1 MGKASMSALR
11 PTVGPSPPPSSV
23 ATTPFSATPVR
34 TSSGRPSRATRTF
47 SAVFSVPKP
56 SSGSRWIA
64 RLSAVIS
71 SPKPSRTSSTRP
83 PNSRATPMRS
93 PSAVPPTPILAG
105 KRPNAP
111 ERKRGR
117 PERCPRAPLS
127 VRTRLFVLRLSLQA
141 GVQPDVDVVPKGVGD
156 RADLLGLAGGV
167 LERVGVQPGHP
178 AAHVQV
184 DGRDL
189 ELLVVQRADGIHR
202 QVLRRVALAGE
213 RVRERHRVAG
223 RVGGGYELLGAGLAV
238 GLPGARREGH
248 RGIRQHPAPLRHRPV
263 AAGEIPIP
271 LYVRVAFYVSHAFLL
286 LLAVTRNDTTRSVLP
301 CPRPLLRPTSLASH
315 IPLAAPR
322 ETWPPQ
328 GCFLRSVQVCAA
340 VGSGTRRSA
349 RAAGGRDRSAR
360 GARRRRGFPSARQA
374 RASRPKV
381 RVRLRGSRLK
391 RPGRRASRRR
401 GAWRGATRRVRGRAA
416 RERSRAWGGRAG
428 AGVGLGAAWSRGGR
442 RLARPRLCPLARRPP
457 PRRVGTRGRR
467 RCGARRSRRP
477 RPRKGRAADPRTPR
491 APLAPVPARRAVAR
505 RLPFRRARLR

>member
-83 PNSRATPMRS
+83 PNSR
-93 PSAVPPTPILAG
+93 PTPILAG

-156 RADLLGLAGGV
+156 RADQLGLAGGV
-167 LERVGVQPGHP
+167 LERVSVQPGHP
-178 AAHVQV
+178 ATHVQV

-213 RVRERHRVAG
+213 RVRE
-223 RVGGGYELLGAGLAV
+223 
-238 GLPGARREGH
+238 
-248 RGIRQHPAPLRHRPV
+248 
-263 AAGEIPIP
+263 
-271 LYVRVAFYVSHAFLL
+271 
-286 LLAVTRNDTTRSVLP
+286 
-301 CPRPLLRPTSLASH
+301 
-315 IPLAAPR
+315 
-322 ETWPPQ
+322 
-328 GCFLRSVQVCAA
+328 
-340 VGSGTRRSA
+340 
-349 RAAGGRDRSAR
+349 
-360 GARRRRGFPSARQA
+360 
-374 RASRPKV
+374 
-381 RVRLRGSRLK
+381 
-391 RPGRRASRRR
+391 
-401 GAWRGATRRVRGRAA
+401 
-416 RERSRAWGGRAG
+416 
-428 AGVGLGAAWSRGGR
+428 
-442 RLARPRLCPLARRPP
+442 
-457 PRRVGTRGRR
+457 
-467 RCGARRSRRP
+467 
-477 RPRKGRAADPRTPR
+477 
-491 APLAPVPARRAVAR
+491 
-505 RLPFRRARLR
+505 